1 MRWFDVAGEDAVVA
15 QVGQVLESQSTM
27 NVNLL
32 RDAQAEAL
40 FVSDLQPSQRPIDQA
55 VRAAI
60 ARSIRAYG
68 PCGCAVRLAGEFG
81 EHPETA
87 VTRMIWARKTVER
100 YNAPVLAA
108 AA

>member
-1 MRWFDVAGEDAVVA
+1 MRWFDVAGEHAVVA
-15 QVGQVLESQSTM
+15 HVSQVPESQSTM

-40 FVSDLQPSQRPIDQA
+40 FVSDLQPSQRPTDQA

-68 PCGCAVRLAGEFG
+68 PCGCAVRVAGEFG

-87 VTRMIWARKTVER
+87 VTRMIWARKTVQR